1 MHLRA
6 VCCRGA
12 VLVAVMVMVVACA
25 SSKPPSD
32 FELNVDSDEIRVAIS
47 KEAARGMLDGLIG
60 SELKCDGELDGNM
73 KRLLRELDAGGP
85 RARATFRDGETT
97 VEGRRHGKRLDF
109 VVRGEGPG
117 RFEATMPW
125 AIGRC
130 LLGDTATFDQAT
142 ASSITVKVSNEK
154 GRDVSFKLQ

>member
-1 MHLRA
+1 MYLRA

-12 VLVAVMVMVVACA
+12 VVVAFMTVAVSCA
-25 SSKPPSD
+25 SSKPESD
-32 FELNVDSDEIRVAIS
+32 FELDVDSNEVRVAIS

-85 RARATFRDGETT
+85 RVRASFRDGETT
-97 VEGRRHGKRLDF
+97 VEGRRRGNRLDL
-109 VVRGEGPG
+109 VIRGAGPG
-117 RFEATMPW
+117 RIEATMPW

>member
-6 VCCRGA
+6 VYCRVA
-12 VLVAVMVMVVACA
+12 VVAAVMVMVVACA
-25 SSKPPSD
+25 SSKPTSD
-32 FELNVDSDEIRVAIS
+32 FELDVDSDEIRIAIS

-60 SELKCDGELDGNM
+60 SKLECDGELDGNM

-85 RARATFRDGETT
+85 RARASFREDETT
-97 VEGRRHGKRLDF
+97 VEGRRHGKRLDL

-117 RFEATMPW
+117 RIEATMPW

-130 LLGDTATFDQAT
+130 LLGDTATIDQAT
-142 ASSITVKVSNEK
+142 ASSIKVKVSTE
-154 GRDVSFKLQ
+154 GRRDFSFTLQ